1 MHTHTFKVFSY
12 PLISWMCVERCRGFW
27 EWNINRSGGIL
38 WSPSS
43 ERPLAHGNDL
53 ILITANKKDKLSFCS
68 PQGPRYQLSHHA
80 VSLSL
85 FLPSV
90 CVWDFS
96 RSGKWG
102 EKIYRR
108 RVLERRVRIRLFSLS
123 FPPVPQAYRKSYV
136 GSCARVHVGLCR
148 EEASLRA
155 IKRDWCL
162 SGELDLHDPLLYL
175 PLFALISLAH
185 TLTHTHCSCH
195 WLNDRSPQALWI
207 SFNSET
213 HRVQS
218 SVREFDTRYSSMVT
232 FTFKINM
239 FSEIGTQLDSTLWL
253 IPILEVVKDRSWH
266 N

>member
-1 MHTHTFKVFSY
+1 MWTSVCTHIHLRILSIPSY
-12 PLISWMCVERCRGFW
+12 SWMCVKCSRGFW

-68 PQGPRYQLSHHA
+68 PQGPRYQLSHHSFPL
-80 VSLSL
+80 SLS
-85 FLPSV
+85 PECV

-102 EKIYRR
+102 EKIYWR

-123 FPPVPQAYRKSYV
+123 FPPVPQAYRKSCV
-136 GSCARVHVGLCR
+136 GLCARVHVGLCR

-175 PLFALISLAH
+175 PLFTLISLSRSH
-185 TLTHTHCSCH
+185 THT
-195 WLNDRSPQALWI
+195 Q
-207 SFNSET
+207 
-213 HRVQS
+213 
-218 SVREFDTRYSSMVT
+218 
-232 FTFKINM
+232 
-239 FSEIGTQLDSTLWL
+239 
-253 IPILEVVKDRSWH
+253 
-266 N
+266 